1 MCSEAKSRNCSS
13 VANTEAI
20 YLKGVFSK
28 SFETMFYGWLPK
40 PKPCFLGK
48 NTKYTYILFRM
59 TILEL
64 YKLFTYLTALS
75 A

>member
-28 SFETMFYGWLPK
+28 SYETMFYGWLPK
-40 PKPCFLGK
+40 IPS
-48 NTKYTYILFRM
+48 TDILFRM

-64 YKLFTYLTALS
+64 YKLLT
-75 A
+75 